1 MQNEKM
7 IFSHSSSSSARVK
20 KLGRGWRV
28 VAPFMVS
35 LHVFSATPSETH
47 GKPQLSA
54 GGRDHVVLAERPPG
68 VVQHRTAGLRVELP
82 ARQPVVLRTPAPVV
96 LCGRAQ
102 CH

>member
-20 KLGRGWRV
+20 KLGRGWRAV
-28 VAPFMVS
+28 RPSMVS
-35 LHVFSATPSETH
+35 LHVFSVTPSETH

-54 GGRDHVVLAERPPG
+54 RARDHVFLAERPAG
-68 VVQHRTAGLRVELP
+68 VVQHRTARPRVELP

-96 LCGRAQ
+96 LCG
-102 CH
+102 